1 VIVGG
6 SGRINVDGELQD
18 VRPWDA
24 IRVAGDVV
32 RFWEAGP
39 EGLELLAFGTSSG
52 GNDAELVRPDA
63 E

>member
-6 SGRINVDGELQD
+6 SGRINVDGEPQE

-24 IRVAGDVV
+24 IRVSGDLV

-39 EGLELLAFGTSSG
+39 EGLELLAFGTISG
-52 GNDAELVRPDA
+52 GNDAELVQPAAD
-63 E
+63 